1 MKKKIED
8 IKFFISYLKYA
19 KLLLFAS
26 FVVTLIYVACVAYL
40 PEIPSKVISTDLDK
54 VPDLRAF
61 LIQNGFLLFAVVI
74 VYGLSMYVRSLL
86 FNALANKVATQMQM
100 DLAGHLLSLKMKSF
114 DEITA
119 GNITSRFCND
129 VNRAR
134 EIYTPALPMII
145 DSVVMTT
152 ALYVRLA
159 FLNPYICAVGLLYF
173 PLIYFIGKLFLKKS
187 TPHLKQDMTSR
198 GEMSGFLN
206 ESIKSI
212 ESVVSFGQEEN
223 VAKRFDTHIKGM
235 YEGYRKYLL
244 VNGYFSWNI
253 VVRVR
258 HLVDICL
265 LLIFGILYF
274 KGIRTG
280 LSSLFIAFAYNNS
293 VFHHFLNIIM
303 QLSAIQKA
311 FIAGG
316 RVREVIAFE
325 HERKG
330 GQEAIVKEGKVEFKN
345 VKFEYKEGVPVL
357 QDISFTVNKGE
368 TVAFIG
374 KTGCGKST
382 LMNLLL
388 GFYEGYQG
396 SILIDDT
403 DIRKISLNSLR
414 RDLAIVLQEPY
425 LFEGTIFDNIGMGN
439 EKIKEEDV
447 IKYLE
452 AVGGKNII
460 ERDSNGILQTVSE
473 NGKNFS
479 HGERQIICFARALA
493 FNPKIL
499 ILDEATSNI
508 DVETERLITKGIEVL
523 KKGRT
528 TLIIAHRIETIK
540 NVDMVYHLKGGII
553 AEKGKFEEI
562 KDYESSFD

>member
-1 MKKKIED
+1 MKKKLEN
-8 IKFFISYLKYA
+8 IKFFLSYLKYA
-19 KLLLFAS
+19 KLLFFAS
-26 FVVTLIYVACVAYL
+26 FVLTLIYVACVAYL
-40 PEIPSKVISTDLDK
+40 PEIPSKVISTD
-54 VPDLRAF
+54 VHQIPDLKTF
-61 LIQNGFLLFAVVI
+61 LIQNGLILFAVVV
-74 VYGLSMYVRSLL
+74 VYGVSMYVRSLL
-86 FNALANKVATQMQM
+86 FNALANKIASKMQM

-114 DEITA
+114 DDITA
-119 GNITSRFCND
+119 GNITSRFCSD
-129 VNRAR
+129 VNKAR

-145 DSVVMTT
+145 DSVVMATV
-152 ALYVRLA
+152 LYVRLA

-173 PLIYFIGKLFLKKS
+173 PLIYFIGKSFLKK
-187 TPHLKQDMTSR
+187 TAPHLKQAMNSK

-206 ESIKSI
+206 ETIKSV

-223 VAKRFDTHIKGM
+223 IAKRFDSHSRGV
-235 YEGYRKYLL
+235 YEGYRKYYL

-258 HLVDICL
+258 HLVDIGL
-265 LLIFGILYF
+265 LLIFGFLYF
-274 KGIRTG
+274 NGIKAG

-293 VFHHFLNIIM
+293 ISHHFLSVVM
-303 QLSAIQKA
+303 QLSAIQRA

-325 HERKG
+325 HEREG
-330 GQEAIVKEGKVEFKN
+330 GKEANIKEGEVEFKN
-345 VKFEYKEGVPVL
+345 VKFEYKDGVPVL
-357 QDISFTVNKGE
+357 NDISFSVDKGE

-388 GFYEGYQG
+388 GFYEGYEG
-396 SILIDDT
+396 SILIDGQ
-403 DIRKISLNSLR
+403 DIKTLSLASLR
-414 RDLAIVLQEPY
+414 QDIAIVLQEPY
-425 LFEGTIFDNIGMGN
+425 LFEGTIFDNIGMGSEN
-439 EKIKEEDV
+439 ITKEDT

-460 ERDSNGILQTVSE
+460 TRDSNGIMQTVSE

-508 DVETERLITKGIEVL
+508 DVETERLITQGIEVL

-528 TLIIAHRIETIK
+528 TLIIAHRLETIK
-540 NVDMVYHLKGGII
+540 NVDMVYHIKDGVII
-553 AEKGKFEEI
+553 EKGKFEQIKEYEI
-562 KDYESSFD
+562 N

>member
-1 MKKKIED
+1 MKKKLED
-8 IKFFISYLKYA
+8 IKFFLSYLKYA
-19 KLLLFAS
+19 KLLFFAS

-40 PEIPSKVISTDLDK
+40 PEIPSKVISTDVHQIPSLK
-54 VPDLRAF
+54 LF
-61 LIQNGFLLFAVVI
+61 LIQNGLILFAVVL
-74 VYGLSMYVRSLL
+74 VYGVSMYIRSLL
-86 FNALANKVATQMQM
+86 FNALANKIATQMQM

-119 GNITSRFCND
+119 GNITSRFCSD
-129 VNRAR
+129 VNKAR

-145 DSVVMTT
+145 DSVVMATV
-152 ALYVRLA
+152 LYTRLA

-173 PLIYFIGKLFLKKS
+173 PLIYFIGKSFLKK
-187 TPHLKQDMTSR
+187 TAPHLRQAMNSK

-206 ESIKSI
+206 ETIKSV

-223 VAKRFDTHIKGM
+223 IAKRFDSYSRGV

-258 HLVDICL
+258 HLVDIGL

-274 KGIRTG
+274 NGIKAG

-293 VFHHFLNIIM
+293 IFHHFLSIVM
-303 QLSAIQKA
+303 QLSAIQRA
-311 FIAGG
+311 FIAGA
-316 RVREVIAFE
+316 RVKEVIAFE
-325 HERKG
+325 HERKNG
-330 GQEAIVKEGKVEFKN
+330 NEIDVKEGKVEFRN
-345 VKFEYKEGVPVL
+345 VKFEYKEGIPVL
-357 QDISFTVNKGE
+357 KNISFSVDKGE

-388 GFYEGYQG
+388 GFYEGYEG
-396 SILIDDT
+396 EILIDGQNIKT
-403 DIRKISLNSLR
+403 LSLASLR
-414 RDLAIVLQEPY
+414 RDIAIVLQEPY
-425 LFEGTIFDNIGMGN
+425 LFEGSIFDNIGMGVK
-439 EKIKEEDV
+439 KITKEEA

-452 AVGGKNII
+452 AVGGKGII
-460 ERDSNGILQTVSE
+460 DRDSSGIMQTVSE

-508 DVETERLITKGIEVL
+508 DVETERLITRGIEVL

-528 TLIIAHRIETIK
+528 TLIIAHRLETIK
-540 NVDMVYHLKGGII
+540 NVNIVYHIKDGMII
-553 AEKGKFEEI
+553 EKGKFEDIKEYEI
-562 KDYESSFD
+562 N

>member
-1 MKKKIED
+1 MKKKLED
-8 IKFFISYLKYA
+8 IKFFLSYLKYA
-19 KLLLFAS
+19 KLLFFAS

-40 PEIPSKVISTDLDK
+40 PEIPSKVISTDVHQIPSLK
-54 VPDLRAF
+54 LF
-61 LIQNGFLLFAVVI
+61 LIQNGLILFAVVL
-74 VYGLSMYVRSLL
+74 VYGVSMYIRSLL
-86 FNALANKVATQMQM
+86 FNALANKIATQMQM

-119 GNITSRFCND
+119 GNITSRFCSD
-129 VNRAR
+129 VNKAR

-145 DSVVMTT
+145 DSVVMATV
-152 ALYVRLA
+152 LYTRLA

-173 PLIYFIGKLFLKKS
+173 PLIYFIGKSFLKK
-187 TPHLKQDMTSR
+187 TAPHLKQAMNSK

-206 ESIKSI
+206 ETIKSV

-223 VAKRFDTHIKGM
+223 IAKRFDSYSRGV

-258 HLVDICL
+258 HLVDIGL

-274 KGIRTG
+274 NGIKAG

-293 VFHHFLNIIM
+293 IFHHFLSIVM
-303 QLSAIQKA
+303 QLSAIQRA

-316 RVREVIAFE
+316 RVKEVIAFE
-325 HERKG
+325 HERKNG
-330 GQEAIVKEGKVEFKN
+330 NEIDVKEGKVEFRN
-345 VKFEYKEGVPVL
+345 VKFEYNESVPVL
-357 QDISFTVNKGE
+357 KNISFSVDKGE

-388 GFYEGYQG
+388 GFYEGYEG
-396 SILIDDT
+396 EILIDGQNIKT
-403 DIRKISLNSLR
+403 LSLASLR
-414 RDLAIVLQEPY
+414 RDIAIVLQEPY
-425 LFEGTIFDNIGMGN
+425 LFEGSIFDNIGMGVK
-439 EKIKEEDV
+439 KITKEEA

-452 AVGGKNII
+452 AVGGKSII
-460 ERDSNGILQTVSE
+460 DRDSNGIMQTVSE

-493 FNPKIL
+493 FNPKVL

-508 DVETERLITKGIEVL
+508 DVETERLITRGIEVL

-528 TLIIAHRIETIK
+528 TLIIAHRLETIK
-540 NVDMVYHLKGGII
+540 NVDIVYHIKDGII
-553 AEKGKFEEI
+553 VEKGKFEDI
-562 KDYESSFD
+562 KEYELN

>member
-1 MKKKIED
+1 MKKKLED
-8 IKFFISYLKYA
+8 IKFFLSYLKYA
-19 KLLLFAS
+19 KLLFFAS

-40 PEIPSKVISTDLDK
+40 PEIPSKVISTDVHQIPSLK
-54 VPDLRAF
+54 LF
-61 LIQNGFLLFAVVI
+61 LIQNGLILFAVVL
-74 VYGLSMYVRSLL
+74 VYGVSMYIRSLL
-86 FNALANKVATQMQM
+86 FNALANKIATQMQM

-119 GNITSRFCND
+119 GNITSRFCSD
-129 VNRAR
+129 VNKAR

-145 DSVVMTT
+145 DSVVMATV
-152 ALYVRLA
+152 LYTRLA

-173 PLIYFIGKLFLKKS
+173 PLIYFIGKSFLKK
-187 TPHLKQDMTSR
+187 TAPHLKQAVNSR

-206 ESIKSI
+206 ETIKSV

-223 VAKRFDTHIKGM
+223 IAKRFDSYSRGV

-258 HLVDICL
+258 HLVDIGL

-274 KGIRTG
+274 NGIKAG

-293 VFHHFLNIIM
+293 IFHHFLSIVM
-303 QLSAIQKA
+303 QLSAIQRA

-316 RVREVIAFE
+316 RVKEVIAFE
-325 HERKG
+325 HERKNG
-330 GQEAIVKEGKVEFKN
+330 NEIDVKEGKVEFRN
-345 VKFEYKEGVPVL
+345 VKFEYKEGIPVL
-357 QDISFTVNKGE
+357 KNISFSVDKGE

-388 GFYEGYQG
+388 GFYEGYEG
-396 SILIDDT
+396 EILIDGQNIKT
-403 DIRKISLNSLR
+403 LSLASLR
-414 RDLAIVLQEPY
+414 RDIAIVLQEPY
-425 LFEGTIFDNIGMGN
+425 LFEGSIFDNIGMGVK
-439 EKIKEEDV
+439 KITKEEA

-452 AVGGKNII
+452 AVGGKGII
-460 ERDSNGILQTVSE
+460 DRDNNGIMQTVSE

-493 FNPKIL
+493 FNPKVL

-508 DVETERLITKGIEVL
+508 DVETERLITRGIEVL

-528 TLIIAHRIETIK
+528 TLIIAHRLETIK
-540 NVDMVYHLKGGII
+540 NVDIVYHIKDGII
-553 AEKGKFEEI
+553 VEKGKFEDI
-562 KDYESSFD
+562 KEYELN

>member
-1 MKKKIED
+1 MKKKLKD
-8 IKFFISYLKYA
+8 IKFFLSYLKYA
-19 KLLLFAS
+19 KLLFFAS

-40 PEIPSKVISTDLDK
+40 PEIPSKVISTDVHQIPSLK
-54 VPDLRAF
+54 LF
-61 LIQNGFLLFAVVI
+61 LIQNGLILFAVVL
-74 VYGLSMYVRSLL
+74 VYGVSMYIRSLL
-86 FNALANKVATQMQM
+86 FNALANKIATQMQM

-119 GNITSRFCND
+119 GNITSRFCSD
-129 VNRAR
+129 VNKAR

-145 DSVVMTT
+145 DSVVMATV
-152 ALYVRLA
+152 LYTRLA

-173 PLIYFIGKLFLKKS
+173 PLIYFIGKSFLKK
-187 TPHLKQDMTSR
+187 TAPHLKQAVNSK

-206 ESIKSI
+206 ETIKSV

-223 VAKRFDTHIKGM
+223 IAKRFDSYSRGV

-258 HLVDICL
+258 HLVDIGL

-274 KGIRTG
+274 NGIKAG

-293 VFHHFLNIIM
+293 IFHHFLSIVM
-303 QLSAIQKA
+303 QLSAIQRA

-316 RVREVIAFE
+316 RVKEVIAFE
-325 HERKG
+325 HERKNG
-330 GQEAIVKEGKVEFKN
+330 NEIDVKEGKVEFRN
-345 VKFEYKEGVPVL
+345 VKFEYKEGIPVL
-357 QDISFTVNKGE
+357 KNISFSVDKGE

-388 GFYEGYQG
+388 GFYEGYEG
-396 SILIDDT
+396 EILIDGQN
-403 DIRKISLNSLR
+403 IKNLSLASLR
-414 RDLAIVLQEPY
+414 RDIAIVLQEPY
-425 LFEGTIFDNIGMGN
+425 LFEGSIFDNIGMGVK
-439 EKIKEEDV
+439 KITKEEA

-452 AVGGKNII
+452 AVGGKSII
-460 ERDSNGILQTVSE
+460 DRDSNGIMQTVSE

-508 DVETERLITKGIEVL
+508 DVETERLITRGIEVL

-528 TLIIAHRIETIK
+528 TLIIAHRLETIK
-540 NVDMVYHLKGGII
+540 NVDIVYHIKDGII
-553 AEKGKFEEI
+553 VEKGKFEDIKEYEI
-562 KDYESSFD
+562 N

>member
-1 MKKKIED
+1 MKKKLQD
-8 IKFFISYLKYA
+8 IKFFLSYLKYA
-19 KLLLFAS
+19 KLLFFAS

-40 PEIPSKVISTDLDK
+40 PEIPSKVISTDLNQIPNLK
-54 VPDLRAF
+54 AF
-61 LIQNGFLLFAVVI
+61 LIQNGLILFAVVV

-86 FNALANKVATQMQM
+86 FNALANKIATQMQM
-100 DLAGHLLSLKMKSF
+100 DLARHLLSLKMKSF
-114 DEITA
+114 DDITA
-119 GNITSRFCND
+119 GNITSRFCSD
-129 VNRAR
+129 VNKAR
-134 EIYTPALPMII
+134 EIYAPALPMII
-145 DSVVMTT
+145 DSVVMTL

-187 TPHLKQDMTSR
+187 SPNLKQYMTAK

-235 YEGYRKYLL
+235 YEGYRKYSL

-258 HLVDICL
+258 HLVDIFL
-265 LLIFGILYF
+265 LIIFGILYF

-303 QLSAIQKA
+303 ELSAIQIA

-325 HERKG
+325 HEREG
-330 GQEAIVKEGKVEFKN
+330 GKEANIKEGEVEFKN
-345 VKFEYKEGVPVL
+345 VKFEYKDGVPVL
-357 QDISFTVNKGE
+357 NDISFSVDKGE

-388 GFYEGYQG
+388 GFYEGYEG
-396 SILIDDT
+396 SILIDGQ
-403 DIRKISLNSLR
+403 DIKTMSLDSLR
-414 RDLAIVLQEPY
+414 NTIAIVLQEPY
-425 LFEGTIFDNIGMGN
+425 LFEGSIFDNIGMGDK
-439 EKIKEEDV
+439 KITKEDA
-447 IKYLE
+447 IGYLE

-460 ERDSNGILQTVSE
+460 ERDETGIMQKVSE

-479 HGERQIICFARALA
+479 HGERQIICFTRALA

-508 DVETERLITKGIEVL
+508 DVETERLITRGIEVL

-540 NVDMVYHLKGGII
+540 NVDMVYHIKEGLIV
-553 AEKGKFEEI
+553 EKGKFEEI
-562 KDYESSFD
+562 KEYEMN

>member
-1 MKKKIED
+1 MKKKLQN
-8 IKFFISYLKYA
+8 IKFFLSYLKYA

-26 FVVTLIYVACVAYL
+26 FVVTLIYVACLAYL

-54 VPDLRAF
+54 VPNLKAF
-61 LIQNGFLLFAVVI
+61 LIQNGLILFAVVI

-114 DEITA
+114 DNITA

-129 VNRAR
+129 VNIAR

-173 PLIYFIGKLFLKKS
+173 PLIYLIGKLFLKKS
-187 TPHLKQDMTSR
+187 TPHLKQYMTAR

-244 VNGYFSWNI
+244 VNGYFAWNI

-265 LLIFGILYF
+265 ILIFGALYF
-274 KGIRTG
+274 NGIRTG
-280 LSSLFIAFAYNNS
+280 LAALFIAFAYNNS

-325 HERKG
+325 HERKDG
-330 GQEAIVKEGKVEFKN
+330 EEAIVKEGKVEFKN

-357 QDISFTVNKGE
+357 HDISFTVNKGE

-382 LMNLLL
+382 LINLLL
-388 GFYEGYQG
+388 GFYEEYEG
-396 SILIDDT
+396 SILIDDM
-403 DIRKISLNSLR
+403 DIKKMSLNSLR

-439 EKIKEEDV
+439 EKIKEEDA

-452 AVGGKNII
+452 AVGGKSII
-460 ERDSNGILQTVSE
+460 ERDSKGILQEVSE

-508 DVETERLITKGIEVL
+508 DVETERLITRGIEVL

-540 NVDMVYHLKGGII
+540 NVDMVYHIKEGLIV
-553 AEKGKFEEI
+553 EKGKFEEI
-562 KDYESSFD
+562 KEYEMN

>member
-1 MKKKIED
+1 MKKKLKD
-8 IKFFISYLKYA
+8 IKFFLSYLKYA
-19 KLLLFAS
+19 KLLFFAS

-40 PEIPSKVISTDLDK
+40 PEIPSKVISTDVHQIPSLK
-54 VPDLRAF
+54 LF
-61 LIQNGFLLFAVVI
+61 LIQNGLILFAVVL
-74 VYGLSMYVRSLL
+74 VYGVSMYIRSLL
-86 FNALANKVATQMQM
+86 FNALANKIATQMQM

-119 GNITSRFCND
+119 GNITSRFCSD
-129 VNRAR
+129 VNKAR

-145 DSVVMTT
+145 DSVVMATV
-152 ALYVRLA
+152 LYTRLA

-173 PLIYFIGKLFLKKS
+173 PLIYFIGKSFLKK
-187 TPHLKQDMTSR
+187 TAPHLKQAMNSK

-206 ESIKSI
+206 ETIKSV

-223 VAKRFDTHIKGM
+223 IAKRFDSYSRGV

-258 HLVDICL
+258 HLVDIGL

-274 KGIRTG
+274 NGIKAG

-293 VFHHFLNIIM
+293 IFHHFLSIVM
-303 QLSAIQKA
+303 QLSAIQRA
-311 FIAGG
+311 FIAGV
-316 RVREVIAFE
+316 RVKEVIAFE
-325 HERKG
+325 HERKNG
-330 GQEAIVKEGKVEFKN
+330 NEIDVKEGKVEFRN
-345 VKFEYKEGVPVL
+345 VKFEYKEGIPVL
-357 QDISFTVNKGE
+357 KNISFSVDKGE

-388 GFYEGYQG
+388 GFYEGYEG
-396 SILIDDT
+396 EILIDGQN
-403 DIRKISLNSLR
+403 IKNLSLASLR
-414 RDLAIVLQEPY
+414 RDIAIVLQEPY
-425 LFEGTIFDNIGMGN
+425 LFEGSIFDNIGMGVK
-439 EKIKEEDV
+439 KITKEEA

-452 AVGGKNII
+452 AVGGKSII
-460 ERDSNGILQTVSE
+460 DRDSNGIMQTVSE

-508 DVETERLITKGIEVL
+508 DVETERLITRGIEVL

-528 TLIIAHRIETIK
+528 TLIIAHRLETIK
-540 NVDMVYHLKGGII
+540 NVDIVYHIKDGII
-553 AEKGKFEEI
+553 VEKGKFEDIKEYEI
-562 KDYESSFD
+562 N

>member
-1 MKKKIED
+1 MKKKLED
-8 IKFFISYLKYA
+8 IKFFLSYLKYA
-19 KLLLFAS
+19 KLLFFAS

-40 PEIPSKVISTDLDK
+40 PEIPSKVISTDVHQIPSLK
-54 VPDLRAF
+54 LF
-61 LIQNGFLLFAVVI
+61 LIQNGLILFAVVL
-74 VYGLSMYVRSLL
+74 VYGVSMYIRSLL
-86 FNALANKVATQMQM
+86 FNALANKIATQMQM

-114 DEITA
+114 GEITA
-119 GNITSRFCND
+119 GNITSRFCSD
-129 VNRAR
+129 VNKAR

-145 DSVVMTT
+145 DSVVMATV
-152 ALYVRLA
+152 LYTRLA

-173 PLIYFIGKLFLKKS
+173 PLIYFIGKSFLKK
-187 TPHLKQDMTSR
+187 TAPHLKQAVNSK

-206 ESIKSI
+206 ETIKSV

-223 VAKRFDTHIKGM
+223 IAKRFDSYSRGV

-258 HLVDICL
+258 HLVDIGL

-274 KGIRTG
+274 NGIKAG

-293 VFHHFLNIIM
+293 IFHHFLSIVM
-303 QLSAIQKA
+303 QLSAIQRA
-311 FIAGG
+311 FIAGV
-316 RVREVIAFE
+316 RVKEVIAFE
-325 HERKG
+325 HERKNG
-330 GQEAIVKEGKVEFKN
+330 NEIDVKEGKVEFRN
-345 VKFEYKEGVPVL
+345 VKFEYKEGIPVL
-357 QDISFTVNKGE
+357 KNISFSVDKGE

-388 GFYEGYQG
+388 GFYEGYEG
-396 SILIDDT
+396 EILIDGQNIKT
-403 DIRKISLNSLR
+403 LSLASLR
-414 RDLAIVLQEPY
+414 RDIAIVLQEPY
-425 LFEGTIFDNIGMGN
+425 LFEGSIFDNIGMGV
-439 EKIKEEDV
+439 EKITKEEA

-452 AVGGKNII
+452 SVGGKSII
-460 ERDSNGILQTVSE
+460 DRDSNGIMQTVNE

-508 DVETERLITKGIEVL
+508 DVETERLITRGIEVL

-528 TLIIAHRIETIK
+528 TLIIAHRLETIK
-540 NVDMVYHLKGGII
+540 NVDIVYHIKDGII
-553 AEKGKFEEI
+553 VEKGKFEDIKEYEI
-562 KDYESSFD
+562 N